1 MTSDDVL
8 WWPAMNACLNASST
22 VLLVVG
28 WRRIR
33 RGDAAGHKRAMLTA
47 VGTSLAFLASYL
59 VFHALTGSTKYPEV
73 GGQKT
78 LYLWILGTHTIL
90 AMVAAVLVPRVV
102 FLAMKGRLPDHRRLA
117 RWTLPIWLYVSFT
130 GVVVYLMLYPLR
142 P

>member
-33 RGDAAGHKRAMLTA
+33 RGDVAGHKRAMLTA
-47 VGTSLAFLASYL
+47 VGTSSAFLLSYL
-59 VFHALTGSTKYPEV
+59 VFHALTGSTKYPEY
-73 GGQKT
+73 GALRT
-78 LYLWILGTHTIL
+78 LYLWILGTHTLL
-90 AMVAAVLVPRVV
+90 AVVTAVLVPWALR
-102 FLAMKGRLPDHRRLA
+102 LALTGRLPQHRRLA
-117 RWTLPIWLYVSFT
+117 QWTLPIWLYVSFT